1 MIIDRFIPTRKRLAE
16 DLQLAGYSERTQKSY
31 LERVTNLA
39 NYFQQCPSELSDEQ
53 VREYLIHVVSERKYA
68 ANSLRITNAAL
79 KFFYRVT
86 VKRQIKLLDTV
97 KAESRLKLPDIF
109 SKEDAWKIIKHTRF
123 FHHQACFTLL
133 YTCGLRIHE
142 ALNLTVN
149 DIKAEHMHI
158 HVRGGKGN
166 KDRIV
171 PLPSFTLKILRKQWA
186 NHRNPSLIFPAIGE
200 SRNLMSIATKPMG
213 ADAPRNTLKAVIK
226 ELNIKVEEVR
236 LHLFR
241 HSYATHLLDA
251 GVNIRTV
258 QEYLGHSSL
267 SSTMVYLHLSTDG
280 HELAC
285 KIIEQLMGGK

>member
-1 MIIDRFIPTRKRLAE
+1 MSIAKFTPIRKRLGE
-16 DLQLAGYSERTQKSY
+16 DLQLAGYAEKTQKSY

-39 NYFQQCPSELSDEQ
+39 NYFDKCPSELSDEE
-53 VREYLIHVVSERKYA
+53 VRDYLIHVVTERKYA

-86 VKRQIKLLDTV
+86 IGREIKLLDTV
-97 KAESRLKLPDIF
+97 KAESRMKLPDIF
-109 SKEDAWKIIKHTRF
+109 SKDTAWRIIDQTRF
-123 FHHQACFTLL
+123 VHHQACFTLL
-133 YTCGLRIHE
+133 YTCGLRINE
-142 ALNLTVN
+142 ALNLTVD
-149 DIKAEHMHI
+149 DIKADPMHI

-171 PLPSFTLKILRKQWA
+171 PLPSFTLNILRKQWTT
-186 NHRNPSLIFPAIGE
+186 HRNPSLIFPAIGE
-200 SRNLMSIATKPMG
+200 SRNLMSIATRPMG
-213 ADAPRNTLKAVIK
+213 ADAPRNTLKAVIRQ
-226 ELNIKVEEVR
+226 LDIKVQEVR

-267 SSTMVYLHLSTDG
+267 SSTMVYLHLSADG
-280 HELAC
+280 HQRAC